1 MQQPKKY
8 SYLAL
13 GDSYTIGEAVP
24 IAESFPYQTI
34 QILRN
39 AGYDFYAAEII
50 AKTGWTTDELLEA
63 INGTTFSISYDIV
76 SLLAGVN
83 NQYRGMSID
92 EYANSF
98 EILLKNA
105 ISFADKRNGHVF
117 VLSIPDWSVTPF
129 AKDRDPIFISGEIDR
144 FNEVNRQLSHQY
156 NVGYINITEETRKA
170 AEDETLLAG
179 DKLHPSGKAYA
190 VWAKEL
196 AKKIETAID

>member
-1 MQQPKKY
+1 MLQPKKY

-34 QILRN
+34 QLLRN

-63 INGTTFSISYDIV
+63 ITGTTFSNPYDIV

-98 EILLKNA
+98 ETLLKNA
-105 ISFADKRNGHVF
+105 ISFSDKRNDHVF
-117 VLSIPDWSVTPF
+117 VLSIPDWGVTPV
-129 AKDRDPIFISGEIDR
+129 AKDRNPIFISAEIDR
-144 FNEVNRQLSHQY
+144 FNEVNKQLSHQY
-156 NVGYINITEETRKA
+156 RVGYINITEETRKA
-170 AEDETLLAG
+170 AADETLLAT

-196 AKKIETAID
+196 AKKIEGVID